1 MLINQPEFKW
11 SPTFSKSLDVP
22 FSAGDVNVDDDD
34 DDDGAVVCTTDFS
47 FAIFQFLLLP
57 TFVLDERFSEAATKP
72 NM

>member
-1 MLINQPEFKW
+1 M
-11 SPTFSKSLDVP
+11 P